1 LPRHGGLVAP
11 ADASRTI
18 HNKNRPTQSIR
29 GSL

>member
-1 LPRHGGLVAP
+1 LPRHGRVVAP

-29 GSL
+29 GSI